1 MQLSWLDIGVFLVFV
16 FFVVG
21 TSLYKSRKKKETS
34 EDYFLA
40 GRTLFWYLI
49 GFSLIASN
57 ISTEQFVGMSGQGA
71 GHVGMAVASYEW
83 IAAIT
88 LVFVAIFFLPKF
100 LKSGIFTI
108 PEFFEHRY
116 NPIPRAIMAFYTVI
130 IYVAVTIA
138 AVLYSGGLTLHT
150 IFGIDLT
157 TAVWIIGIIA
167 AFYTTYGG
175 LRAVVWADLIQGSA
189 LIIGGALTMILGFIA
204 VGGVSNFFQANADRL
219 HMILPSDHIEIPWTA
234 LIVGIWIP
242 NFYYWGLNQY
252 IMQRTLGAKSL
263 RQGQRGVIFAA
274 SLKLLIPF
282 IVIFP
287 GIMALQLYKD
297 QLLAA
302 DQAYPL
308 LIKNLIP
315 SGLKG
320 FMFAAIF
327 GAVMSSL
334 DSMLNS
340 ASTIFTMDLYK
351 RHFKKDA
358 SHKSLI
364 SIGRIMTVAFV
375 LVGCFIAPQLGNPK
389 FKGIFHYIQDFQG
402 YISPGILAA
411 FVFGIIFKRAPSS
424 AAIAALILNV
434 PVYGILHLKY
444 FDNIV
449 FLNKMAITFGILVLA
464 MAIVT
469 VFKPLREPKVLP
481 SKGGIDMKPESSIVW
496 LGAAVIAVTI
506 ALYIIF
512 W

>member
-83 IAAIT
+83 IAVIT

-108 PEFFEHRY
+108 PEFLEHRY

-189 LIIGGALTMILGFIA
+189 LIIGGVLTMILGFIA

-297 QLLAA
+297 QLSTA

-315 SGLKG
+315 AGLRG

-364 SIGRIMTVAFV
+364 SIGRIMTVVFV
-375 LVGCFIAPQLGNPK
+375 LIGCFIAPQLGNPK

-449 FLNKMAITFGILVLA
+449 FLNKMAITFGILILA

-469 VFKPLREPKVLP
+469 VFKPLTKPKILP
-481 SKGGIDMKPESSIVW
+481 SRGGVDMKPEASVVW
-496 LGAAVIAVTI
+496 LGLALIAVTV

>member
-1 MQLSWLDIGVFLVFV
+1 MQLSWLDIGVFLTFIC
-16 FFVVG
+16 FVVG
-21 TSLYKSRKKKETS
+21 ISLYKSRKKKETS

-40 GRTLFWYLI
+40 GRNLAWYLI

-57 ISTEQFVGMSGQGA
+57 ISTEQFVGMSGQSA

-83 IAAIT
+83 IAAIA
-88 LVFVAIFFLPKF
+88 LVFIAIFFLPKF
-100 LKSGIFTI
+100 LKTGIFTI

-150 IFGIDLT
+150 IFGMNLT
-157 TAVWIIGIIA
+157 TAVWIIGIVA

-189 LIIGGALTMILGFIA
+189 LIIGGAITMILGFIA
-204 VGGVSNFFQANADRL
+204 VGGVDNFLQTNADKL
-219 HMILPSDHIEIPWTA
+219 HMILPSSHIEIPWTA

-263 RQGQRGVIFAA
+263 RQGQLGVIFAA
-274 SLKLLIPF
+274 GLKLLIPF
-282 IVIFP
+282 IVVFP

-297 QLLAA
+297 QLSTA

-315 SGLKG
+315 AGLKG

-351 RHFKKDA
+351 RHFKTDA
-358 SHKSLI
+358 SPKSLI
-364 SIGRIMTVAFV
+364 SIGRIMTVLFV
-375 LVGCFIAPQLGNPK
+375 LVGCMIAPQLGHPK
-389 FKGIFHYIQDFQG
+389 FQGIFHYIQDFQG
-402 YISPGILAA
+402 FISPGILAA
-411 FVFGIIFKRAPSS
+411 FVFGLIFKRAPSS
-424 AAIAALILNV
+424 AAITALILNV
-434 PVYGILHLKY
+434 PVYGILHLKR

-449 FLNKMAITFGILVLA
+449 FLNKMAITFGILILA
-464 MAIVT
+464 MGIIT
-469 VFKPLREPKVLP
+469 FFKALPEPKILP
-481 SKGGIDMKPESSIVW
+481 SKAVVDLKPSSSVVW
-496 LGAAVIAVTI
+496 LGVAVIAVTI

>member
-1 MQLSWLDIGVFLVFV
+1 MNLSWFDIGFFLAFIC
-16 FFVVG
+16 FVVG

-40 GRTLFWYLI
+40 GRSLFWYLI

-57 ISTEQFVGMSGQGA
+57 ISTEQFVGMSGQSA

-88 LVFVAIFFLPKF
+88 LVFVAVFFLPKF
-100 LKSGIFTI
+100 LKIGIFTI
-108 PEFFEHRY
+108 PEFLEHRY
-116 NPIPRAIMAFYTVI
+116 SPLPRAIMAFYTVI

-150 IFGIDLT
+150 IFGMDLT
-157 TAVWIIGIIA
+157 LAVWIIGIIA

-175 LRAVVWADLIQGSA
+175 LKAVVWADLIQGSA
-189 LIIGGALTMILGFIA
+189 LIIGGSITMVLGFIA
-204 VGGVSNFFQANADRL
+204 VGGVNNFLQTNADRL
-219 HMILPSDHIEIPWTA
+219 HMVLPASHIEIPWTA
-234 LIVGIWIP
+234 LLLGIWIP

-263 RQGQRGVIFAA
+263 KQGQVGIIFAA
-274 SLKLLIPF
+274 WLKLLIPF
-282 IVIFP
+282 IVVFP
-287 GIMALQLYKD
+287 GIMALQLYRD
-297 QLLAA
+297 QLVTA
-302 DQAYPL
+302 DAAYPL

-315 SGLKG
+315 AGLKG

-358 SHKSLI
+358 SPKSLI
-364 SIGRIMTVAFV
+364 LIGRVMTCAFV
-375 LVGCFIAPQLGNPK
+375 LIGCLIAPHLGHPK
-389 FKGIFHYIQDFQG
+389 LMGIFHYIQDFQG
-402 YISPGILAA
+402 FISPGILAA
-411 FVFGIIFKRAPSS
+411 FVFGLIFKRAPSS
-424 AAIAALILNV
+424 AAITALILNV
-434 PVYGILHLKY
+434 PVYGILHLHY
-444 FDNIV
+444 FDHIV
-449 FLNKMAITFGILVLA
+449 FLNKMAITFAILILA

-469 VFKPLREPKVLP
+469 IMKPLPEPKTLP
-481 SKGGIDMKPESSIVW
+481 TKGGFDLKPASSVLW
-496 LGAAVIAVTI
+496 LGVLVIAVTI
-506 ALYIIF
+506 TLYIIF

>member
-1 MQLSWLDIGVFLVFV
+1 MSLSWIDIV
-16 FFVVG
+16 FFLMFICLVVG
-21 TSLYKSRKKKETS
+21 ISLYKSRKKKETS

-57 ISTEQFVGMSGQGA
+57 ISTEQFVGMAGQSA

-88 LVFVAIFFLPKF
+88 LVFVAVFFLPKF
-100 LKSGIFTI
+100 LKTGIFTI
-108 PEFFEHRY
+108 PEFLEHRY
-116 NPIPRAIMAFYTVI
+116 NAIPRAIMAFYTVI

-157 TAVWIIGIIA
+157 SAVWIIGIIA
-167 AFYTTYGG
+167 AFYTAYGG
-175 LRAVVWADLIQGSA
+175 LKAVIWADLIQGSA
-189 LIIGGALTMILGFIA
+189 LIIGGIITMVLGFIA
-204 VGGVSNFFQANADRL
+204 VGGVDNFLQTNADRL
-219 HMILPSDHIEIPWTA
+219 HMVLPASHIEIPWTA
-234 LIVGIWIP
+234 LLLGIWIP
-242 NFYYWGLNQY
+242 NFYYWGFNQY
-252 IMQRTLGAKSL
+252 IMQRTLGARSL
-263 RQGQRGVIFAA
+263 KQGQMGVIFAA
-274 SLKLLIPF
+274 WLKLLIPF
-282 IVIFP
+282 IVVFP
-287 GIMALQLYKD
+287 GIMALQLYRD
-297 QLLAA
+297 QLVTA
-302 DQAYPL
+302 DAAYPL

-315 SGLKG
+315 AGLKG

-358 SHKSLI
+358 SPKTLI
-364 SIGRIMTVAFV
+364 LTGRIMTVVFV
-375 LVGCFIAPQLGNPK
+375 LIGCLIAPQLGHPR
-389 FKGIFHYIQDFQG
+389 FMGIFHYIQDFQG
-402 YISPGILAA
+402 FISPGILAA
-411 FVFGIIFKRAPSS
+411 FVFGLIFKRAPAS
-424 AAIAALILNV
+424 AAITALILNV
-434 PVYGILHLKY
+434 PVYGILHLHA
-444 FDNIV
+444 FDHIV
-449 FLNKMAITFGILVLA
+449 FLNKMAITFVILILA
-464 MAIVT
+464 MTVVT
-469 VFKPLREPKVLP
+469 LLKPLREPKILP
-481 SKGGIDMKPESSIVW
+481 SKGGIDMKPSSSVVW

>member
-1 MQLSWLDIGVFLVFV
+1 MQLNWVDIGVFVVFV
-16 FFVVG
+16 CFVVG
-21 TSLYKSRKKKETS
+21 TSLYKSRKKKETT

-57 ISTEQFVGMSGQGA
+57 ISTEQFVGMSGQSA

-100 LKSGIFTI
+100 LKSGIFTL
-108 PEFFEHRY
+108 PEFLEHRY

-189 LIIGGALTMILGFIA
+189 LIIGGVLTMILGFIA
-204 VGGVSNFFQANADRL
+204 VGGVSNFLQANADRL

-242 NFYYWGLNQY
+242 NFYYWGFNQY

-297 QLLAA
+297 QLSTP

-315 SGLKG
+315 AGLRG

-327 GAVMSSL
+327 GAIMSSL

-351 RHFKKDA
+351 RHFKKHA
-358 SHKSLI
+358 SSKSLI
-364 SIGRIMTVAFV
+364 TVGRIMTVVFV
-375 LVGCFIAPQLGNPK
+375 LIGCLIAPQLGNPK

-411 FVFGIIFKRAPSS
+411 FVFGIIFKRAPPS
-424 AAIAALILNV
+424 AAITALILNV

-449 FLNKMAITFGILVLA
+449 FLNKMAITFGILILA
-464 MAIVT
+464 MAILT

-481 SKGGIDMKPESSIVW
+481 SRGGIDMKPEASVVW
-496 LGAAVIAVTI
+496 LGLAVIAVTV

>member
-1 MQLSWLDIGVFLVFV
+1 MNLSWLDIAFFLAFIC
-16 FFVVG
+16 FVVG
-21 TSLYKSRKKKETS
+21 TSMYKSRKKKETS

-40 GRTLFWYLI
+40 GRSLFWYLI

-57 ISTEQFVGMSGQGA
+57 ISTEQFVGMSGQSA

-88 LVFVAIFFLPKF
+88 LVFVAVFFLPKF
-100 LKSGIFTI
+100 LKIGIFTI

-116 NPIPRAIMAFYTVI
+116 SPIPRAIMAFYTVI

-150 IFGIDLT
+150 IFGMDLT
-157 TAVWIIGIIA
+157 LSVWIIGIIA

-175 LRAVVWADLIQGSA
+175 LKAVVWADLIQGSA
-189 LIIGGALTMILGFIA
+189 LIIGGGLTMVLGFIA
-204 VGGVSNFFQANADRL
+204 VGGVDNFLQTNADRL
-219 HMILPSDHIEIPWTA
+219 HMVLPASHIEIPWTA
-234 LIVGIWIP
+234 LLLGIWIP

-252 IMQRTLGAKSL
+252 IMQRTLGARSL
-263 RQGQRGVIFAA
+263 KQGQVGVIFAA
-274 SLKLLIPF
+274 WLKLLIPF
-282 IVIFP
+282 IVVFP
-287 GIMALQLYKD
+287 GIMALQLYRD
-297 QLLAA
+297 QLVTA
-302 DQAYPL
+302 DAAYPL

-315 SGLKG
+315 AGLKG

-358 SHKSLI
+358 SPSSIIL
-364 SIGRIMTVAFV
+364 IGRVMTCVFV
-375 LVGCFIAPQLGNPK
+375 LIGCLIAPYLGHPK
-389 FKGIFHYIQDFQG
+389 FMGIFHYIQDFQG

-411 FVFGIIFKRAPSS
+411 FVFGLIFKKAPPS
-424 AAIAALILNV
+424 AAITALLLNV
-434 PVYGILHLKY
+434 PVYGILHLRY
-444 FDNIV
+444 FDHIV
-449 FLNKMAITFGILVLA
+449 FLNKMAITFALLILA
-464 MAIVT
+464 MTIVT
-469 VFKPLREPKVLP
+469 ILKPLSKPKTLPTKEGFDLKPASSVL
-481 SKGGIDMKPESSIVW
+481 W
-496 LGAAVIAVTI
+496 LGAAVILVTVV
-506 ALYIIF
+506 LYIIF

>member
-108 PEFFEHRY
+108 PEFLEYRY

-157 TAVWIIGIIA
+157 TAVWIIGIVA

-297 QLLAA
+297 QLLTA

-315 SGLKG
+315 AGLKG

-351 RHFKKDA
+351 RHFKRGA

-449 FLNKMAITFGILVLA
+449 FLNKMAITFGILILA
-464 MAIVT
+464 MAMVT

-481 SKGGIDMKPESSIVW
+481 SRGGIDMKPAASIVW
-496 LGAAVIAVTI
+496 LGLAVIAVTV

>member
-1 MQLSWLDIGVFLVFV
+1 MQLHWYDLAVFLMFIG
-16 FFVVG
+16 FVVG
-21 TSLYKSRKKKETS
+21 TSLYKSRRKKETS

-40 GRTLFWYLI
+40 GRSLFWYLI

-57 ISTEQFVGMSGQGA
+57 ISTEQFVGMSGQSA

-88 LVFVAIFFLPKF
+88 LVFVALFFLPKF
-100 LKSGIFTI
+100 LKTGIFTI
-108 PEFFEHRY
+108 PEFLEHRF
-116 NPIPRAIMAFYTVI
+116 NPVPRAIMAFYTVI

-150 IFGIDLT
+150 IFGMDLT
-157 TAVWIIGIIA
+157 HAVWLIGIIA

-189 LIIGGALTMILGFIA
+189 LIVGGAVTMVLGFIA
-204 VGGVSNFFQANADRL
+204 VGGVSSFLEANADRL
-219 HMILPSDHIEIPWTA
+219 HMVLPANHIEIPWTA
-234 LIVGIWIP
+234 LLVGIWIP

-252 IMQRTLGAKSL
+252 IMQRTLGARNL
-263 RQGQRGVIFAA
+263 RQGQMGVVFAA
-274 SLKLLIPF
+274 FLKLLIPF
-282 IVIFP
+282 IVVLP
-287 GIMALQLYKD
+287 GIMALQLYRG
-297 QLLAA
+297 QMLTA

-308 LIKNLIP
+308 LIKNLVP
-315 SGLKG
+315 VGLRG

-358 SHKSLI
+358 SSRSLI
-364 SIGRIMTVAFV
+364 LVGRIMTVIFV
-375 LVGCFIAPQLGNPK
+375 VMGCLIAPQLGHPK
-389 FKGIFHYIQDFQG
+389 FMGIFHYIQDFQG

-411 FVFGIIFKRAPSS
+411 FVFGLLVKRAPSS
-424 AAIAALILNV
+424 AAITALILNV
-434 PVYGILHLKY
+434 PVYGVLHLNR
-444 FDNIV
+444 FDHIV
-449 FLNKMAITFGILVLA
+449 FLNKMAITFGVLVLA

-469 VFKPLREPKVLP
+469 ILKPLPAARELP
-481 SKGGIDMKPESSIVW
+481 SGGALDMKPSRPALW
-496 LGAAVIAVTI
+496 LGIIVIAMTI

>member
-1 MQLSWLDIGVFLVFV
+1 MNLSWIDIGFFLAFIC
-16 FFVVG
+16 FVVG

-40 GRTLFWYLI
+40 GRSLFWYLI

-57 ISTEQFVGMSGQGA
+57 ISTEQFVGMSGQSA

-88 LVFVAIFFLPKF
+88 LVFVALFFLPKF
-100 LKSGIFTI
+100 LRIGIFTI

-116 NPIPRAIMAFYTVI
+116 SPVPRAIMAFYTVI

-157 TAVWIIGIIA
+157 LAVWIIGIIA

-175 LRAVVWADLIQGSA
+175 LKAVVWADLIQGSA
-189 LIIGGALTMILGFIA
+189 LIVGGAITMVLGFIA
-204 VGGVSNFFQANADRL
+204 VGGVNNFLQTNADRL
-219 HMILPSDHIEIPWTA
+219 HMVLPASHIEIPWTA
-234 LIVGIWIP
+234 LLLGIWIP

-252 IMQRTLGAKSL
+252 IMQRTLGAQSL
-263 RQGQRGVIFAA
+263 KQGQVGVIFAA
-274 SLKLLIPF
+274 WLKLLIPF
-282 IVIFP
+282 IVVFP

-297 QLLAA
+297 QLVTA
-302 DQAYPL
+302 DAAYPL

-315 SGLKG
+315 AGLKG

-327 GAVMSSL
+327 GAIMSSL

-351 RHFKKDA
+351 RHFKRDA
-358 SHKSLI
+358 SPKALI
-364 SIGRIMTVAFV
+364 LIGRIMTCVFV
-375 LVGCFIAPQLGNPK
+375 LIGCLIAPYLGHPK
-389 FKGIFHYIQDFQG
+389 LMGIFHYIQDFQG

-411 FVFGIIFKRAPSS
+411 FIFGLIFKRAPAP
-424 AAIAALILNV
+424 AAIAALVLNV
-434 PVYGILHLKY
+434 PVYGILHLHA
-444 FDNIV
+444 FDHIV
-449 FLNKMAITFGILVLA
+449 FLNKMAITFCILILA
-464 MAIVT
+464 MAAVT
-469 VFKPLREPKVLP
+469 LLKPLPEPKTLP
-481 SKGGIDMKPESSIVW
+481 SKGGIDLKPASSVVW
-496 LGAAVIAVTI
+496 LGAAVIVVTV
-506 ALYIIF
+506 ALYILF

>member
-1 MQLSWLDIGVFLVFV
+1 MQLSWLDIGVFLVFI

-71 GHVGMAVASYEW
+71 GQVGMAVASYEW

-100 LKSGIFTI
+100 LKRGIFTI
-108 PEFFEHRY
+108 PEYFEHRY

-157 TAVWIIGIIA
+157 TAVWIIGITA
-167 AFYTTYGG
+167 AFYTAYGG

-189 LIIGGALTMILGFIA
+189 LIIGGVLTLILGFIA
-204 VGGVSNFFQANADRL
+204 VGGFSNFFQANASRL
-219 HMILPSDHIEIPWTA
+219 HMILPSDHVEIPWTA

-263 RQGQRGVIFAA
+263 KQGQLGVIFAA
-274 SLKLLIPF
+274 GLKLLIPF
-282 IVIFP
+282 IVVFP

-297 QLLAA
+297 QLLTA

-315 SGLKG
+315 AGLRG

-351 RHFKKDA
+351 RHLKKDA
-358 SHKSLI
+358 SSKSLI
-364 SIGRIMTVAFV
+364 SIGRIMTVVFV
-375 LVGCFIAPQLGNPK
+375 LIGCFIAPQLGDPK

-402 YISPGILAA
+402 FISPGILAA
-411 FVFGIIFKRAPSS
+411 FVFGFIFKRTPSS

-434 PVYGILHLKY
+434 PVYGILHLGY
-444 FDNIV
+444 FDSIV
-449 FLNKMAITFGILVLA
+449 FLNKMAITFGILILA
-464 MAIVT
+464 MAVVT
-469 VFKPLREPKVLP
+469 VFKPLRKPKVLP
-481 SKGGIDMKPESSIVW
+481 SRGGIDMKPAASIAW
-496 LGAAVIAVTI
+496 LGLALIAVTV

>member
-16 FFVVG
+16 CFVVG
-21 TSLYKSRKKKETS
+21 TSLYKSRRKKETS

-57 ISTEQFVGMSGQGA
+57 ISTEQFVGMSGQSA

-83 IAAIT
+83 VAAIT
-88 LVFVAIFFLPKF
+88 LVFVALFFLPKF
-100 LKSGIFTI
+100 LKTGIFTI
-108 PEFFEHRY
+108 PEFLEYRY
-116 NPIPRAIMAFYTVI
+116 NPVPRAIMAFYTVI

-175 LRAVVWADLIQGSA
+175 LKAVVWADLIQGSA
-189 LIIGGALTMILGFIA
+189 LIIGGVLTMILGFIE
-204 VGGVSNFFQANADRL
+204 VGGVSNFLQTNADRL

-234 LIVGIWIP
+234 LVIGIWIP
-242 NFYYWGLNQY
+242 NFYYWGFNQY

-274 SLKLLIPF
+274 GLKLLIPF
-282 IVIFP
+282 IVVFP

-297 QLLAA
+297 QLSTA

-315 SGLKG
+315 AGLKG

-358 SHKSLI
+358 SSKSLI
-364 SIGRIMTVAFV
+364 KIGRIMTVVFV
-375 LVGCFIAPQLGNPK
+375 LVGCLIAPQLMDPK

-402 YISPGILAA
+402 FISPGILAA
-411 FVFGIIFKRAPSS
+411 FVFGIIFKRAPPS
-424 AAIAALILNV
+424 AAITALILNV

-444 FDNIV
+444 FENIV
-449 FLNKMAITFGILVLA
+449 FLNKMAITFGILILT
-464 MAIVT
+464 MAILT
-469 VFKPLREPKVLP
+469 ALKPLARPKVLP
-481 SKGGIDMKPESSIVW
+481 SRGGIDMKPEASVVW
-496 LGAAVIAVTI
+496 LGLAVIAVTVV
-506 ALYIIF
+506 LYIIF

>member
-1 MQLSWLDIGVFLVFV
+1 MSLSWIDIV
-16 FFVVG
+16 FFLIFICLVVG
-21 TSLYKSRKKKETS
+21 ISLYKSRKKKETS

-57 ISTEQFVGMSGQGA
+57 ISTEQFVGMSGQSA

-88 LVFVAIFFLPKF
+88 LVFVAVFFLPKF
-100 LKSGIFTI
+100 LKIGIFTI
-108 PEFFEHRY
+108 PEFLEHRY
-116 NPIPRAIMAFYTVI
+116 NAIPRAIMAFYTVI

-157 TAVWIIGIIA
+157 LAVWIIGIIA
-167 AFYTTYGG
+167 AFYTAYGG
-175 LRAVVWADLIQGSA
+175 LKAVIWADLIQGSA
-189 LIIGGALTMILGFIA
+189 LIIGGGITMVLGFIA
-204 VGGVSNFFQANADRL
+204 VGGVDNFLQTNADRL
-219 HMILPSDHIEIPWTA
+219 HMVLPASHIEIPWTA
-234 LIVGIWIP
+234 LLLGIWIP
-242 NFYYWGLNQY
+242 NFYYWGFNQY
-252 IMQRTLGAKSL
+252 IMQRTLGARSL
-263 RQGQRGVIFAA
+263 KQGQMGVIFAA
-274 SLKLLIPF
+274 GLKLLIPF
-282 IVIFP
+282 MVVFP
-287 GIMALQLYKD
+287 GIMALQLYRD
-297 QLLAA
+297 QLVTA
-302 DQAYPL
+302 DAAYPL

-315 SGLKG
+315 AGLKG

-351 RHFKKDA
+351 RHFKKAA

-364 SIGRIMTVAFV
+364 LIGRIMTVVFV
-375 LVGCFIAPQLGNPK
+375 LIGCLIAPQLGHPK
-389 FKGIFHYIQDFQG
+389 FMGIFHYIQDFQG
-402 YISPGILAA
+402 FISPGILAA
-411 FVFGIIFKRAPSS
+411 FVFGLIFKRAPAS
-424 AAIAALILNV
+424 AAITALILNV
-434 PVYGILHLKY
+434 PVYGILHLHA
-444 FDNIV
+444 FDHIV
-449 FLNKMAITFGILVLA
+449 FLNKMAITFVILILA
-464 MAIVT
+464 MTVVT
-469 VFKPLREPKVLP
+469 LLKPLRKPKILP
-481 SKGGIDMKPESSIVW
+481 SKGGLDMKPSSSVVW

>member
-108 PEFFEHRY
+108 PEFLEHRY
-116 NPIPRAIMAFYTVI
+116 NPVPRAIMAFYTVV

-234 LIVGIWIP
+234 LIIGIWIP

-297 QLLAA
+297 QLLTA

-315 SGLKG
+315 AGLKG

-358 SHKSLI
+358 SSKSLI

-375 LVGCFIAPQLGNPK
+375 LIGCFIAPQLGNPK

-411 FVFGIIFKRAPSS
+411 FVFGIIFKRAPPS
-424 AAIAALILNV
+424 AAITALILNV

-449 FLNKMAITFGILVLA
+449 FLNKMAITFGILILA

-469 VFKPLREPKVLP
+469 VFKPLTKPKVLP
-481 SKGGIDMKPESSIVW
+481 SRGGVDMKPQASVVW
-496 LGAAVIAVTI
+496 LGLAVIAVTI

>member
-1 MQLSWLDIGVFLVFV
+1 MQLSWLDIGIFLIFV

-108 PEFFEHRY
+108 PEFLEYRY

-157 TAVWIIGIIA
+157 TAVWIIGIVA

-282 IVIFP
+282 IVVFP

-297 QLLAA
+297 QLLTP

-315 SGLKG
+315 AGLKG

-358 SHKSLI
+358 SSKSLI

-375 LVGCFIAPQLGNPK
+375 LAGCFIAPQLGNPK

-424 AAIAALILNV
+424 AAITALILNV
-434 PVYGILHLKY
+434 PVYGILHLEY

-449 FLNKMAITFGILVLA
+449 FLNKMAITFGILILA

-469 VFKPLREPKVLP
+469 VFKPLRGPKVLP
-481 SKGGIDMKPESSIVW
+481 SRGGIDMKSEASVVW
-496 LGAAVIAVTI
+496 LGLTVIAVTV

>member
-108 PEFFEHRY
+108 PEFLEYRY

-157 TAVWIIGIIA
+157 TAVWIIGIVA

-297 QLLAA
+297 QLLTA

-315 SGLKG
+315 AGLKG

-358 SHKSLI
+358 SSKSLI
-364 SIGRIMTVAFV
+364 SIGRIMTVVFV
-375 LVGCFIAPQLGNPK
+375 LIGCLIAPQLGNPK

-449 FLNKMAITFGILVLA
+449 FLNKMAITFGILILA
-464 MAIVT
+464 MAMVT

-481 SKGGIDMKPESSIVW
+481 SRGGIDMKPAASIVW
-496 LGAAVIAVTI
+496 LGLAVIAVTV

>member
-1 MQLSWLDIGVFLVFV
+1 MELGWLDIVFFLAFIC
-16 FFVVG
+16 FVVG
-21 TSLYKSRKKKETS
+21 VSLYKSRKKKETS

-40 GRTLFWYLI
+40 GRSLGWYLI

-57 ISTEQFVGMSGQGA
+57 ISTEQFVGMSGQSA

-88 LVFVAIFFLPKF
+88 LVVIAIFFLPKF

-108 PEFFEHRY
+108 PEFLEHRY

-130 IYVAVTIA
+130 IYVVVTIA

-150 IFGIDLT
+150 IFGVDLT
-157 TAVWIIGIIA
+157 TSVWIIGIIA

-189 LIIGGALTMILGFIA
+189 LIIGGIITMVLGFIA
-204 VGGVSNFFQANADRL
+204 VGGVGNFLQTNADRL

-234 LIVGIWIP
+234 LIIGIWIP

-263 RQGQRGVIFAA
+263 RQGQLGIVFAA

-282 IVIFP
+282 LVVFP
-287 GIMALQLYKD
+287 GIIALQLYKD
-297 QLLAA
+297 QLSTA

-315 SGLKG
+315 AGFKG

-327 GAVMSSL
+327 GAIMSSL

-358 SHKSLI
+358 SPQSLI
-364 SIGRIMTVAFV
+364 TIGRMMTAVFVVA
-375 LVGCFIAPQLGNPK
+375 GCFIAPQLGHPK
-389 FKGIFHYIQDFQG
+389 FQGIFHYIQDFQG
-402 YISPGILAA
+402 FISPGILAA
-411 FVFGIIFKRAPSS
+411 FVFGLIFKRAPPS
-424 AAIAALILNV
+424 AAITALILNV
-434 PVYGILHLKY
+434 PVYGILHLNY
-444 FDNIV
+444 FAHIV
-449 FLNKMAITFGILVLA
+449 FLNKMAITFAILILA

-469 VFKPLREPKVLP
+469 ALRPLQEPKSLP
-481 SKGGIDMKPESSIVW
+481 SKGGVDLKPSSLALW
-496 LGAAVIAVTI
+496 LGLAVVAVTI

>member
-1 MQLSWLDIGVFLVFV
+1 
-16 FFVVG
+16 
-21 TSLYKSRKKKETS
+21 
-34 EDYFLA
+34 
-40 GRTLFWYLI
+40 
-49 GFSLIASN
+49 
-57 ISTEQFVGMSGQGA
+57 
-71 GHVGMAVASYEW
+71 
-83 IAAIT
+83 
-88 LVFVAIFFLPKF
+88 
-100 LKSGIFTI
+100 
-108 PEFFEHRY
+108 
-116 NPIPRAIMAFYTVI
+116 MAFYTVI

-189 LIIGGALTMILGFIA
+189 LIIGGVITMILGFIA
-204 VGGVSNFFQANADRL
+204 VGGVSNFLQANADRL

-234 LIVGIWIP
+234 LVIGIWIP
-242 NFYYWGLNQY
+242 NFYYWGFNQY

-263 RQGQRGVIFAA
+263 RHGQRGVIFAA

-282 IVIFP
+282 IVVFP

-297 QLLAA
+297 QLSTA

-315 SGLKG
+315 AGLKG

-358 SHKSLI
+358 SSKSLI
-364 SIGRIMTVAFV
+364 KTGRIMTVVFV
-375 LVGCFIAPQLGNPK
+375 LVGCLIAPQLINPK

-402 YISPGILAA
+402 FISPGILAA
-411 FVFGIIFKRAPSS
+411 FVFGIIFKRAPPI
-424 AAIAALILNV
+424 AAITALILNV

-449 FLNKMAITFGILVLA
+449 FLNKMAITFGILILT
-464 MAIVT
+464 MAIMT
-469 VFKPLREPKVLP
+469 VLKPLTRPKVLP
-481 SKGGIDMKPESSIVW
+481 AKGGIDMKPEASVVW
-496 LGAAVIAVTI
+496 LGLAVIAATV